1 MLRTPRTEPPQ
12 LAHEGSEPGAQSFEL
27 SRHLLRVQ
35 EEERKRIG
43 RELHDGTGQGL
54 MVLRLYLGMLAS
66 ENQSPEAQL
75 KIQEA
80 MKLLDQTIE
89 ELRRIIGRLSPRILE
104 ELGLLAAIRK
114 EVRDFTRN
122 SGIKA
127 RLETPKSLAELDH
140 EIEVAIYRSLQEA
153 LHNIAKHSQAQNFSV
168 RVAGADGSICLLI
181 EDDGVGFARKRSSR
195 VRGFG
200 LLGMRDRVAV
210 LGGKMR
216 IRSSAGNGT
225 RIKIVLPLKPAV
237 RKETAAERRLSRSS
251 GYVAPDQGLVRDP
264 RPVVLAH

>member
-1 MLRTPRTEPPQ
+1 MLRTPRTKPPRP
-12 LAHEGSEPGAQSFEL
+12 AREGSEPETQSLEL
-27 SRHLLRVQ
+27 SRHLLRAQ

-75 KIQEA
+75 KIEEA

-89 ELRRIIGRLSPRILE
+89 ELRRIISRLSPRVLE

-122 SGIKA
+122 TEIKA
-127 RLETPKSLAELDH
+127 RLEIPKALAALDH
-140 EIEVAIYRSLQEA
+140 EIEIAVYRLLQEA

-168 RVAGADGSICLLI
+168 LFRREDGSVCLLI
-181 EDDGVGFARKRSSR
+181 EDDGVGFAGKRVSR
-195 VRGFG
+195 VRGSG
-200 LLGMRDRVAV
+200 LMGMRDRVTA

-216 IRSSAGNGT
+216 VRSDAGSGT
-225 RIKIVLPLKPAV
+225 QIKIVLPAKASI
-237 RKETAAERRLSRSS
+237 RKEDAAEQSLPRSANH
-251 GYVAPDQGLVRDP
+251 VAPGQHTIIDP
-264 RPVVLAH
+264 RPVVLAR